1 MFEEKS
7 LTLEGVDY
15 VVKVADTA
23 DVVPF
28 MHMFTDDIPLAQEK
42 LVRICV
48 YTDGELIGDKPLPF
62 PVYMKLLPVV
72 MEINALTGKD

>member
-7 LTLEGVDY
+7 LTLQGIEY

-28 MHMFTDDIPLAQEK
+28 MHLFTEDMPLAQEK

-48 YTDGELIGDKPLPF
+48 HVDDELLGDKPLPF
-62 PVYMKLLPVV
+62 PVYMKSLPVV
-72 MEINALTGKD
+72 MEINALAGKD